1 MFIRIFHYVECTSH
15 TSRIWV
21 FTRWTSAGSRVL
33 PGCWTPGARRPPSR
47 CRLLFC
53 TYPPNPLHSAY
64 VNQTIVLSRLHRRVS
79 VLTQLYPNTMFVLN
93 MRLCWLHVAPMPRL
107 SSNNSCF
114 PWGDKCGHAWCRELQ
129 PGQHSQQT
137 QEEDLRKPG
146 TSLSSQSVL
155 HFGMT
160 HSACWELKQT
170 VYKRRQTFRLLL
182 VSRQSSV
189 KMKVLEAS
197 NICILA
203 TTTLVSWSQKL
214 QVTD

>member
-1 MFIRIFHYVECTSH
+1 MYHYAEVHFSYQQDLSFYMMNLCREQGT
-15 TSRIWV
+15 
-21 FTRWTSAGSRVL
+21 

-64 VNQTIVLSRLHRRVS
+64 VSQTIVLSRMHRRVS
-79 VLTQLYPNTMFVLN
+79 VLTQLYPNTMFALN
-93 MRLCWLHVAPMPRL
+93 MRLCCLHVAHV
-107 SSNNSCF
+107 
-114 PWGDKCGHAWCRELQ
+114 PWGDKCGPAWCRELQ
-129 PGQHSQQT
+129 EGQHSQQT
-137 QEEDLRKPG
+137 QEEDLRKLG
-146 TSLSSQSVL
+146 TSFSSQSVL

-160 HSACWELKQT
+160 HSAFWELKQT
-170 VYKRRQTFRLLL
+170 VYKRGQTFRLPL

-197 NICILA
+197 HICILA

>member
-1 MFIRIFHYVECTSH
+1 MQRCTSR

-21 FTRWTSAGSRVL
+21 FTWWTSAGSRVL

-64 VNQTIVLSRLHRRVS
+64 VNQTIVLSRMHRRVS
-79 VLTQLYPNTMFVLN
+79 VLTHLYPNTMFALN
-93 MRLCWLHVAPMPRL
+93 MRLCCLHVAHV
-107 SSNNSCF
+107 
-114 PWGDKCGHAWCRELQ
+114 PWGDKCDPAWCRELQ
-129 PGQHSQQT
+129 EGQHSQQT
-137 QEEDLRKPG
+137 QEEDLRTLG
-146 TSLSSQSVL
+146 TSFSSQSVL

-160 HSACWELKQT
+160 HSAFWELKQT
-170 VYKRRQTFRLLL
+170 VYKRGQAFRLLL

-197 NICILA
+197 HICILA